1 MTNIDID
8 NKSKNYKII
17 KINVIE
23 LSNYS
28 SMDNI
33 KTHLKDFKVFT
44 NINNNKLGEDLVRK
58 ILKSK
63 YMIDSR
69 KKDGLNFF
77 DNLNRDLI

>member
-69 KKDGLNFF
+69 KKNGLNFF

>member
-1 MTNIDID
+1 LTNFDID

>member
-1 MTNIDID
+1 LTNIDID

-69 KKDGLNFF
+69 KKNGLNFF

>member
-8 NKSKNYKII
+8 NKYKNYKII

-69 KKDGLNFF
+69 KKNGLNFF